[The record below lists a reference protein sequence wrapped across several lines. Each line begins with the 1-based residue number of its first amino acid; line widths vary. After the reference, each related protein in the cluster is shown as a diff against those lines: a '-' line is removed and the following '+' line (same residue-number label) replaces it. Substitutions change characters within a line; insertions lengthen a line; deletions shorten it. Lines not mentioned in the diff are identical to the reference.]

1 MNATDDTMERTKMG
15 QEYSAPSSKGVIMSN
30 LTISMLVALQF
41 LWFFILGGV
50 FYGYIDSQQSLKS
63 IQVKLV
69 QTEKN
74 LTSLAAQISRVED
87 SMKTVNRIVP
97 QEPSAATGINAP
109 ALQPAREI
117 PKSIITVNQVPSPEA
132 EIKASSVPPAR
143 EMLRQSEQYHQ
154 VNNGETLYKISKRY
168 KISIEAIHRLNNL
181 KQDQPILPGQK
192 LLVTPVKH

>member
-1 MNATDDTMERTKMG
+1 MNAMDDTMERTKMG
-15 QEYSAPSSKGVIMSN
+15 QEDSAPSSKGVIMSN
-30 LTISMLVALQF
+30 LTISMLVVLQF

-97 QEPSAATGINAP
+97 QEPSSATGINAP

-192 LLVTPVKH
+192 LLVAPVKH